1 MTFVIAAVHP
11 LAGGASSIAPLENSD
26 LILGPLSVAFSRS
39 PGPRTEDSALS
50 RPSPPVPSRP

>member
-26 LILGPLSVAFSRS
+26 LILGPMSLAFSRG
-39 PGPRTEDSALS
+39 PGPRTNDSALT
-50 RPSPPVPSRP
+50 RPSTPVPSRR